1 MRMRRRTDTRGRP
14 SQSASGETAFG
25 VGWVPPWPLPRR
37 RQSGRGL
44 RSTGAWG
51 ALGRRPRCRAS
62 LRCPGS
68 CLRCLSVA
76 QSSLCPLVLAEC
88 ASSHSLPAAA
98 DGAGRALLFSLGPRI
113 VLGLYFPLNYIDC
126 VTPSSLFIF
135 FFPLCC
141 SKLRSSLFVFVL
153 FGKSSLP
160 CWCSYENWRAWSG
173 VWLAVR
179 PA

>member
-51 ALGRRPRCRAS
+51 ALGRRPRRRAS

-88 ASSHSLPAAA
+88 ASSHSPPAAA

-135 FFPLCC
+135 FFLYVAANCEVLYLFLFC
-141 SKLRSSLFVFVL
+141 LVKVHCRAGAATKTGGLGAACGLR
-153 FGKSSLP
+153 
-160 CWCSYENWRAWSG
+160 
-173 VWLAVR
+173 
-179 PA
+179 